1 MILLL
6 EDPGEELLRTGNFW
20 ETTFL
25 IFVIGEPKF
34 VRIPPG
40 SPSESFWGLFFSIL
54 SRDEEVHCSTG
65 KTGIDPFTLAKLI
78 ANTCGNLAHVFL
90 SVVFFSSLYWFI
102 FFKEQNYIHVIL
114 PTEDQEILIKNYV
127 ISIFALKVNI

>member
-1 MILLL
+1 M
-6 EDPGEELLRTGNFW
+6 
-20 ETTFL
+20 
-25 IFVIGEPKF
+25 V
-34 VRIPPG
+34 
-40 SPSESFWGLFFSIL
+40 IL
-54 SRDEEVHCSTG
+54 SRYKEVHCSTG

-127 ISIFALKVNI
+127 ISIFALKVGLLCELMILPRPVYTEQF